1 MTGDVTYANL
11 LALQELA
18 TRLGAQVESAR
29 DEIGET
35 RDILKD
41 AIDRLIPSFTAA
53 RIRAAT
59 DGDAAA
65 TDDDAAAS
73 SDDAARPN
81 TTRAM
86 GTAFSALQFQDI
98 SDQLLAHA
106 QSRLTLLLNEINLM
120 SLALEARNSPDNGAL
135 TLAQLIDRANDNL
148 ADLDVSL
155 QKPVGRAH
163 LGTGEME
170 LF

>member
-1 MTGDVTYANL
+1 MTGDVTYAHL

-18 TRLGAQVESAR
+18 ARLGAQVESAR

-41 AIDRLIPSFTAA
+41 AIDRLMPSFTAA
-53 RIRAAT
+53 RIRATA
-59 DGDAAA
+59 
-65 TDDDAAAS
+65 DDDAAAS
-73 SDDAARPN
+73 ADDAPRPN

-106 QSRLTLLLNEINLM
+106 QSRLTLLLKEIKLM

-135 TLAQLIDRANDNL
+135 TLVQLIDRANDNL

>member
-1 MTGDVTYANL
+1 MTGDVTYAHM

-18 TRLGAQVESAR
+18 ARLGAQVESAR

-53 RIRAAT
+53 RIRAA
-59 DGDAAA
+59 A
-65 TDDDAAAS
+65 DDNAAAS
-73 SDDAARPN
+73 ADDAHRPN

-106 QSRLTLLLNEINLM
+106 QSRLTLLLKEIKLM